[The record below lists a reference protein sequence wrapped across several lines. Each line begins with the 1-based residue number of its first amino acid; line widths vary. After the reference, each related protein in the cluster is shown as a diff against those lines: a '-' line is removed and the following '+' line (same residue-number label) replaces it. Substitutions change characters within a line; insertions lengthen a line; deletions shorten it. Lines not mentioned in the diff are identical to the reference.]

1 MLTNAASQGNN
12 SRIGLGCDKID
23 SLYNPHTKNV
33 VDVNN
38 MLCLHCGKDGNLKK
52 ECLALKRS
60 KKVPQNVLNIKNK
73 KKNLVNIGTYR
84 KRDLVN
90 GGTCIRMDLAVL
102 LVLN

>member
-38 MLCLHCGKDGNLKK
+38 MLCLHCGKVGNLKK
-52 ECLALKRS
+52 ECPALKRS
-60 KKVPQNVLNIKNK
+60 QKSFSKCFIHKNK

-90 GGTCIRMDLAVL
+90 GGTCIRMDLVVL